1 MKALTL
7 ENCLTIGN
15 KIQLLEHSSEK
26 LYLYPIA
33 DDLVQL
39 SISNSILCKI
49 IIHISS
55 LAIRAPLMHEDRVK
69 DNNEGCMKPIK
80 GVDGE
85 KEGAEEERAL

>member
-49 IIHISS
+49 TIHISS

-69 DNNEGCMKPIK
+69 DNEGCMKPIK